1 MMHYN
6 ADTLD
11 DYLHGALGPE
21 RDATIH
27 AHLEACADCRA
38 LYDEAARVRDWLR
51 AAARAE
57 EREFPSMI
65 KARVW
70 EAVRATPEPASF
82 ADRLRALW
90 RPAVAVPIAAAI
102 AIAAYMGV
110 PIVHGG
116 SQPAG
121 VAATYLLEEHAALA
135 SDNPLADRGM
145 IVPAS
150 IVNGRQTMGLM
161 EAGDTAATSDR

>member
-1 MMHYN
+1 MTHYN

-11 DYLHGALGPE
+11 DYLHGAFGPE

-38 LYDEAARVRDWLR
+38 LYDEAAGVRDWLR

-70 EAVRATPEPASF
+70 EAVRAMPVPLSF
-82 ADRLRALW
+82 ADRMRALW
-90 RPAVAVPIAAAI
+90 RPAYAVPLAAALAVAV
-102 AIAAYMGV
+102 YLGV
-110 PIVHGG
+110 PNVRG
-116 SQPAG
+116 SNQPAG

-135 SDNPLADRGM
+135 SDNPLADRGL

-150 IVNGRQTMGLM
+150 IVNGRSTSLID
-161 EAGDTAATSDR
+161 ADDTAAVSER

>member
-1 MMHYN
+1 MHYN

-11 DYLHGALGPE
+11 DYLHGELGPE
-21 RDATIH
+21 RDAAIH
-27 AHLEACADCRA
+27 AHLEGCSTCRA
-38 LYDEAARVRDWLR
+38 VYDEAASVRDWLR
-51 AAARAE
+51 SAARAG

-70 EAVRATPEPASF
+70 ERVREMPPQRSF
-82 ADRLRALW
+82 RERLIALW
-90 RPAVAVPIAAAI
+90 RPMIAVPVAAAI
-102 AIAAYMGV
+102 AVFVYLGV
-110 PIVHGG
+110 PGVHG
-116 SQPAG
+116 SNQTPG

-150 IVNGRQTMGLM
+150 VVDDRQTLDSSDSGS
-161 EAGDTAATSDR
+161 DTAAASGH